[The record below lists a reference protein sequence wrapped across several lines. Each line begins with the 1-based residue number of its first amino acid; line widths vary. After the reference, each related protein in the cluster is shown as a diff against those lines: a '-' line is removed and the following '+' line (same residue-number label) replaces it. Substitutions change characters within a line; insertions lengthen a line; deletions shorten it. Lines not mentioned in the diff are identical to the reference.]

1 MLTHWAAWV
10 EVVQVLLEDDGDI
23 LTGPGGE
30 EEVSY
35 HAEKQQS
42 PLLRR
47 TVMHTVV
54 VIVMKY

>member
-30 EEVSY
+30 EVSY
-35 HAEKQQS
+35 HAEKQKS

-54 VIVMKY
+54 VIVKY

>member
-30 EEVSY
+30 EVSY

-42 PLLRR
+42 PLLCR

>member
-1 MLTHWAAWV
+1 MKWFRFFWKMMETFS
-10 EVVQVLLEDDGDI
+10 
-23 LTGPGGE
+23 PGLGG